1 MDKREFLKA
10 SGVLAAG
17 SMLSHVLPGQEP
29 AGPRE
34 NWAGNITYS
43 TDRLL
48 TPGSLEEVQQAVK
61 TTAKM
66 RALGSR
72 HSFNTIADSRSAQ
85 ISLKRLDQMTIDDKA
100 KTVTVGAGVPYG
112 KLAPYIDARGYSL
125 QNLAS
130 LPHISVAGAIA
141 TATHGSGLA
150 NRNLASAVAA
160 LEFVTANGEVA
171 TLSRERW

>member
-1 MDKREFLKA
+1 MNKREFLRA
-10 SGVLAAG
+10 SGSVVAA
-17 SMLSHVLPGQEP
+17 SMLSRMASAQAPSGSEGGAFGSIPGPLQ
-29 AGPRE
+29 

-100 KTVTVGAGVPYG
+100 KTVTVGAGIPYG

-150 NRNLASAVAA
+150 RI
-160 LEFVTANGEVA
+160 A
-171 TLSRERW
+171 TWLRP